1 VSCVRK
7 LTALGFT
14 NIEAAVIAQ
23 DAMDVADLR
32 NATED

>member
-1 VSCVRK
+1 MAHPSLPFKGCRI
-7 LTALGFT
+7 L
-14 NIEAAVIAQ
+14 EAAVIAQ